1 MSDLIKKLEWRYATK
16 DFDTTKKVSEVDLEE
31 IIEAFRLTPS
41 SFGLEPWKLI
51 IIENP
56 EIREKLQ
63 VHSWDQ
69 SQITKASHLLVFAR
83 IKNLDNEYIDKFL
96 LNNSKITWATKEQLS
111 VYESMMKWYFS
122 SLDENGKILWAS
134 EQVFLALWNVMNL
147 LAQKEIDSCA
157 IWGFDSLKY
166 DEILELDKHWLASVV
181 VLPIWYRSSEDKNAF
196 KPKVRFSKE
205 EIVLKI

>member
-1 MSDLIKKLEWRYATK
+1 LEWRYATK

-96 LNNSKITWATKEQLS
+96 LNNSKIT
-111 VYESMMKWYFS
+111 
-122 SLDENGKILWAS
+122 
-134 EQVFLALWNVMNL
+134 
-147 LAQKEIDSCA
+147 
-157 IWGFDSLKY
+157 
-166 DEILELDKHWLASVV
+166 
-181 VLPIWYRSSEDKNAF
+181 
-196 KPKVRFSKE
+196 
-205 EIVLKI
+205 